1 MRNVAKCLGYL
12 LGSFKTGISWF
23 LKKDPPF
30 YEVVKNY
37 EEYHESTHITLN
49 TNIRLALIED
59 WIEPYSTI
67 LEVGCGE
74 GFNMLYLKERR
85 YVEAVGVDISEKAV
99 EKVLR
104 LGLKAYVM
112 DVDQQSLSALGQNF
126 DYVLFIETIE
136 HLKYPQKAL
145 MEAAKIARKG
155 VIVSL
160 PNSGWIGWRMQM
172 LRGYFPRQ
180 SFTHLHFFT
189 IRDFELFL
197 KMLGLKPLDM
207 KTELDYHG
215 INIFPCN
222 KLKNI
227 IAYQQVWLIAPL
239 KSNHQ

>member
-1 MRNVAKCLGYL
+1 M
-12 LGSFKTGISWF
+12 SF
-23 LKKDPPF
+23 
-30 YEVVKNY
+30 
-37 EEYHESTHITLN
+37 
-49 TNIRLALIED
+49 
-59 WIEPYSTI
+59 
-67 LEVGCGE
+67 
-74 GFNMLYLKERR
+74 LKERR
-85 YVEAVGVDISEKAV
+85 YVDAVGVDISEKAV

-104 LGLKAYVM
+104 SGLKAYVM
-112 DVDQQSLSALGQNF
+112 DVDQQSLLALGRSF

-155 VIVSL
+155 VVVTL

-197 KMLGLKPLDM
+197 KALGLKPLDM
-207 KTELDYHG
+207 KTELDYYG
-215 INIFPCN
+215 INVPPCN
-222 KLKNI
+222 KLENI
-227 IAYQQVWLIAPL
+227 LAYQQAWLIAPF

>member
-1 MRNVAKCLGYL
+1 MKA
-12 LGSFKTGISWF
+12 
-23 LKKDPPF
+23 
-30 YEVVKNY
+30 
-37 EEYHESTHITLN
+37 HITLN
-49 TNIRLALIED
+49 TKIRLALIED

-85 YVEAVGVDISEKAV
+85 YVDVDGVDISEKAV

-104 LGLKAYVM
+104 LELKAYVM
-112 DVDQQSLSALGQNF
+112 DVDQQGLLALGQSF
-126 DYVLFIETIE
+126 DYVLFIETVE

-145 MEAAKIARKG
+145 IEAAKIARKG
-155 VIVSL
+155 VVVTL
-160 PNSGWIGWRMQM
+160 PSSGWIGWRMQM

-189 IRDFELFL
+189 IRDFELLL
-197 KMLGLKPLDM
+197 KVLGLKPLDM

-215 INIFPCN
+215 INVPPCN

-227 IAYQQVWLIAPL
+227 IAYQQAWLIAPL